1 MVLAKSGKADS
12 SGQNGIANCP
22 LIDGLSCSEESQIL
36 ALGRKKRYSRGDL
49 LCLDGEVIRD
59 VYLITDGAVKVMKFT
74 EGGDAVIFGLGLPGD
89 LISPGSLF
97 QTCKYS
103 STVVSLRPTKAL
115 VWPVQ
120 NFKAI
125 LERCPLL
132 FQNYLQIQHRN
143 MLEIEERFCE
153 MATKSVNQR
162 LARQLSRLHGRMTG
176 MANGITEIGVS
187 REELAQMTGTTA
199 FSACRALVEWEA
211 RGIIRSRRESVTVCD
226 ADSLR
231 ALSG

>member
-1 MVLAKSGKADS
+1 MVLAKSGKAGLS
-12 SGQNGIANCP
+12 CENGVSNCP
-22 LIDGLSCSEESQIL
+22 LIDGLSCNEETQIL
-36 ALGRKKRYSRGDL
+36 AIARKKRYSRGDL

-74 EGGDAVIFGLGLPGD
+74 DGGDAVIFRLGLPGD
-89 LISPGSLF
+89 LICPGSLF
-97 QTCKYS
+97 RTSKYS
-103 STVVSLRPTKAL
+103 STVVSLRATKAL
-115 VWPVQ
+115 VWPAQ
-120 NFKAI
+120 NFRAI

-132 FQNYLQIQHRN
+132 FQNYLQIQHRH

-153 MATKSVNQR
+153 MATMSVNQR
-162 LARQLSRLHGRMTG
+162 LARQLSRLHGRMIA
-176 MANGITEIGVS
+176 MANGDTEIGVS

-211 RGIIRSRRESVTVCD
+211 RGIIRSRRESVKVCD

-231 ALSG
+231 ALSD